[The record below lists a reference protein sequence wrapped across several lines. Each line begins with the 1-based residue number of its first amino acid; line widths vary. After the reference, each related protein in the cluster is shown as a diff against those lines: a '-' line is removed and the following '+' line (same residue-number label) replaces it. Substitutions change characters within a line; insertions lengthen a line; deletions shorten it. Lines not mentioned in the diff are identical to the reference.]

1 MPVAHLIQTDI
12 RRAGLALA
20 AGSAAVAVLAGCT
33 SGSAEKKP
41 STTASSSPS
50 ASADPQAAAKAEVA
64 AVYRSYWDAQIAAF
78 AKADV
83 RDTGLEKYAFDQAYG
98 KTLADVVTM
107 KVNGSVMTG
116 KPQITPEVTAVSLD
130 QDPKKASISDC
141 VDVTNWKVV
150 DPNTGKEFPL
160 PPERLKRFV
169 TTFEAR
175 TVGGEWKIVSVEQQD
190 RAC

>member
-1 MPVAHLIQTDI
+1 MALSNAADI
-12 RRAGLALA
+12 RRAGLMLVTASATVAL
-20 AGSAAVAVLAGCT
+20 LAGCT
-33 SGSAEKKP
+33 SGSEKKAAPTP
-41 STTASSSPS
+41 SASPS

-64 AVYRSYWDAQIAAF
+64 AVYRSYWDVQIAAF

-83 RDTGLEKYAFDQAYG
+83 RDTGLEKYAFDQAYS
-98 KTLADVVTM
+98 KTLADVATM

-150 DPNTGKEFPL
+150 DPKTGKEFPL

-169 TTFEAR
+169 TKFEAR
-175 TVGGEWKIVSVEQQD
+175 TVGSEWKIVSVEQQD
-190 RAC
+190 RTC